1 MNSYNGFT
9 PSQRMKALT
18 WLKGEWAA
26 GRRVKGCKCDACGQ
40 TEGRIDAH
48 SEDYSAPYGDHIGKY
63 TFCYRCHMM
72 IHCRFKNP
80 VAWHIYKQHIRE
92 GRIFA
97 PIGSNFA
104 LFASQ
109 SLNQKGQ
116 NVPYTQAAP
125 RNITVLDEI
134 A

>member
-9 PSQRMKALT
+9 PAQRMKALN

-26 GRRVKGCKCDACGQ
+26 GRRTKGCQCDACGQ

-48 SEDYSAPYGDHIGKY
+48 SEDYSAPFGDHIGKY

-80 VAWHIYKQHIRE
+80 EAWQIYKQHIRE
-92 GRIFA
+92 GRIFE

-104 LFASQ
+104 LFARQ
-109 SLNQKGQ
+109 SLNLKGQ
-116 NVPYTQAAP
+116 NVSFRQGTPQDL
-125 RNITVLDEI
+125 TVLDEI